1 MQPGDVQLMINR
13 DEDVLV
19 DAVYDYCVGL
29 RILGNALAMA
39 GNFLARDLEGASA
52 IVFAPLDP
60 NLESTQLLLWLFSA
74 RGTLIRG
81 LTCCFTCAGV
91 THRESRLRVDWN
103 THPTVASRAAPRVSV
118 FSRTGVGRALRSPRR
133 HRQRVPGASPKPAA
147 RRSRSRPKTTKRR
160 SPRRS
165 SPDSRRVQTVAQI
178 NGGMHV
184 CKLFND
190 DRGCAADEKDCP
202 LKARHVCDVRLS
214 SQSACAGD
222 HPRKQCPRAVRWGQH
237 PAVAFTK
244 VTAVAFLDR
253 NDRLSPSL
261 PQGREARLRYVVNS
275 NVPDWEPLQLCDGR
289 LLV

>member
-1 MQPGDVQLMINR
+1 
-13 DEDVLV
+13 
-19 DAVYDYCVGL
+19 
-29 RILGNALAMA
+29 
-39 GNFLARDLEGASA
+39 
-52 IVFAPLDP
+52 
-60 NLESTQLLLWLFSA
+60 
-74 RGTLIRG
+74 
-81 LTCCFTCAGV
+81 
-91 THRESRLRVDWN
+91 
-103 THPTVASRAAPRVSV
+103 
-118 FSRTGVGRALRSPRR
+118 
-133 HRQRVPGASPKPAA
+133 
-147 RRSRSRPKTTKRR
+147 
-160 SPRRS
+160 
-165 SPDSRRVQTVAQI
+165 
-178 NGGMHV
+178 MHV

-289 LLV
+289 LLGVVIDLCSGFGSLLHVLLALGCRCVAVCVEHNKEFAEVAQAAFPAISALGVR